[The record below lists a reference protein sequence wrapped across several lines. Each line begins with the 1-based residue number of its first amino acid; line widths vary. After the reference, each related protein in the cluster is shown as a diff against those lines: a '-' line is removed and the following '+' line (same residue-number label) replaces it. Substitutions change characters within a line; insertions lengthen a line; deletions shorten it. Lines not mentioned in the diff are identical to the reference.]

1 MQAVIDAVRLDVN
14 VSNFLPLVTGL
25 RMLEDSLL
33 DLIWLTL
40 EVKVL
45 AIFANGVGFITD
57 HAKSRIEHVNV
68 RQQQEVVYLLAAV
81 KVVPRVL
88 VKDLMIILVSSA
100 WTLVTVSEEV
110 GFVALMGMLIKG
122 ISKVVF
128 PLIGH
133 TVSVRLLTLLV
144 LHPKLTGAVVSII
157 MVLTVG
163 SFFDLQ
169 IVSI

>member
-1 MQAVIDAVRLDVN
+1 
-14 VSNFLPLVTGL
+14 
-25 RMLEDSLL
+25 
-33 DLIWLTL
+33 
-40 EVKVL
+40 
-45 AIFANGVGFITD
+45 
-57 HAKSRIEHVNV
+57 
-68 RQQQEVVYLLAAV
+68 
-81 KVVPRVL
+81 
-88 VKDLMIILVSSA
+88 
-100 WTLVTVSEEV
+100 
-110 GFVALMGMLIKG
+110 MGMLIKG